1 MPIFNACLTC
11 ISSSIMYRGSSK
23 RLVRVCKPLCRA
35 PPSMQQMLID
45 GKNQYGKSHTPHID
59 GKEVCFCFC
68 FCVFWFC
75 GFLVLGFVLGFGV
88 FFLPSDYSIALS
100 SKSNLKKEKTTLL
113 CHVSGK
119 KLSTGLIKQLTICLH
134 PQI

>member
-1 MPIFNACLTC
+1 MFLF
-11 ISSSIMYRGSSK
+11 
-23 RLVRVCKPLCRA
+23 LC
-35 PPSMQQMLID
+35 
-45 GKNQYGKSHTPHID
+45 
-59 GKEVCFCFC
+59 
-68 FCVFWFC
+68 
-75 GFLVLGFVLGFGV
+75 FLVLWIFGFGFCFGV
-88 FFLPSDYSIALS
+88 WGFFFFFPSDYSVALS